1 MKRSRDH
8 REHQCQRAEES
19 DERCEQPFLND
30 VVVDLFRQ
38 RVELERRFGA
48 HLLRNPLDRRD
59 LMAYSRSI
67 SMTAES
73 APAAAAESGK

>member
-1 MKRSRDH
+1 MPARR
-8 REHQCQRAEES
+8 RI
-19 DERCEQPFLND
+19 LNE

-73 APAAAAESGK
+73 AAGCCRRVR